1 MSTLA
6 AIQDASY
13 ARASDALHG
22 SWPRD
27 KAMSADVLASF
38 LDDRRYCVLAT
49 TALQGHAQAR
59 PVGFVVV
66 DGSFWFATVE
76 GGRLRNVQRTPWVS
90 VVITEGEGD
99 AHRAVAAD
107 GPITVVD
114 GPTAEVLAAW
124 EARFGS
130 RAEWASAWFELRPK
144 RLYSHEA

>member
-1 MSTLA
+1 VSTFA

-13 ARASDALHG
+13 THAGDALRG
-22 SWPRD
+22 SWPHD
-27 KAMSADVLASF
+27 KAMSAEALASF

-49 TALQGHAQAR
+49 TTTRGHAQAR
-59 PVGFVVV
+59 PVGFAVF

-76 GGRLRNVQRTPWVS
+76 GGRLQNVRRTPWVS
-90 VVITEGEGD
+90 VVVTEGEGK

-107 GPITVVD
+107 GPVTVVD
-114 GPTAEVLAAW
+114 RPPADVLAAW

-144 RLYSHEA
+144 RLFSYTA